1 MKNFIIPAMIAA
13 SFMAAPASAQ
23 SNDELL
29 GAAIGGSLGAV
40 VGGELDNKGSKKEG
54 QIIGAIIGGTAGYA
68 IADGNKDDRR
78 VYTQDRYQE
87 SYYPPNRISERVYV
101 NGVAYDKVYDSQ
113 GNSRLIALRT
123 DNRVHT
129 SGKSHPEFAEHPGRG
144 HGVHKAKKNKYK

>member
-1 MKNFIIPAMIAA
+1 MKQFIIPAMIAA
-13 SFMAAPASAQ
+13 SFIAMPASAQ

-68 IADGNKDDRR
+68 IADDNKNENR

-87 SYYPPNRISERVYV
+87 SYYPSNRISEPVYID
-101 NGVAYDKVYDSQ
+101 GVAYNRVYDSQ
-113 GNSRLIALRT
+113 GNHRLIAVQS
-123 DNRVHT
+123 DNRVYT
-129 SGKSHPEFAEHPGRG
+129 SGKSHPVHATHPGRG
-144 HGVHKAKKNKYK
+144 HGVKKFKNKYK